1 MDDDVKQRLRQ
12 FISYLNISE
21 REFCASIG
29 ASVAFVQNL
38 GKSIKRAKLEAINAA
53 YPRLNLDWLLNGSGA
68 MLVEGEGYVIK
79 RKPVKAAP
87 VSSPAPADDMA
98 ARLLALV
105 ESQQK
110 TIAEQSATISRQAA
124 TIANLSEGIKKHEAE
139 APGIPAASVVDL

>member
-1 MDDDVKQRLRQ
+1 MTIQERLRD
-12 FISYLNISE
+12 FIKYLNISE
-21 REFCASIG
+21 REFCQIIG
-29 ASVAFVQNL
+29 VSHAYVQNMRS
-38 GKSIKRAKLEAINAA
+38 KVNAATRAKIEAA
-53 YPRLNLDWLLNGSGA
+53 YPLLNTEWLLTGRGD
-68 MLVEGEGYVIK
+68 MLLATPRPKVEIK
-79 RKPVKAAP
+79 APNKPVP